1 VHNKK
6 RKILNDPVYGFITIP
21 YEIIFDL
28 IEHPYFQRLRRITQ
42 LGLTNLVYS
51 GANHTRFQHAIGA
64 MHLMGKAIDVIRSKG
79 EEITEDEAIGVT
91 IAILL
96 HDIGHG
102 PYSHTLEN
110 SIVEGVS
117 HEQISEIFMQ
127 KLNIDFEERLDTAI
141 QIFKN
146 EHPKKFLN
154 QLVSSQLDMDRL
166 DYLRRDSFF
175 TGVSEGIIGVDRI
188 IKMLSVVNGNL
199 VVETKGI
206 YSIEKFLVARR
217 LMYWQVYLHKTVISA
232 ESMLLQILKRAKKLA
247 HEGVDL
253 QCSSSLRI
261 FLYQDVSKNQLA
273 EESKYLNAFS
283 QLDDYDILAAIKEWQ
298 SNTDLVLSLLS
309 KSLVNRKLLK
319 VKLQSETIDPALKT
333 ESRAKAKEKLDCSD
347 EELGYLVF
355 DGTIDNRA
363 YTIGKGEIQML
374 HKDGTVED
382 IATAADLFTISAMS
396 KPVIK
401 HYLCYPSY

>member
-1 VHNKK
+1 MHNKK

-127 KLNIDFEERLDTAI
+127 KLNIDFEGKLDTAI

-188 IKMLSVVNGNL
+188 IKMLSVVSGNL

-247 HEGVDL
+247 HDGVDL
-253 QCSSSLRI
+253 QCSCSLRT
-261 FLYQDVSKNQLA
+261 FLYQDVSKIQLA
-273 EESKYLNAFS
+273 TESKYLDAFS
-283 QLDDYDILAAIKEWQ
+283 QLDDYDIMAAIKEWQ
-298 SNTDLVLSLLS
+298 SNEDLILSLLS

-319 VKLQSETIDPALKT
+319 VKLQSDAIGASLKT
-333 ESRAKAKEKLDCSD
+333 ESLAKAKEKFNCSD
-347 EELGYLVF
+347 EELSYLVF
-355 DGTIDNRA
+355 EGTIDNRA

-382 IATAADLFTISAMS
+382 IEHAADLFTISAMS

-401 HYLCYPSY
+401 HYICYPVF

>member
-1 VHNKK
+1 MHNKK

-127 KLNIDFEERLDTAI
+127 KLNIDFKGRLDTAI

-146 EHPKKFLN
+146 EHPKKKT
-154 QLVSSQLDMDRL
+154 Q
-166 DYLRRDSFF
+166 
-175 TGVSEGIIGVDRI
+175 
-188 IKMLSVVNGNL
+188 NL
-199 VVETKGI
+199 KTK
-206 YSIEKFLVARR
+206 
-217 LMYWQVYLHKTVISA
+217 
-232 ESMLLQILKRAKKLA
+232 
-247 HEGVDL
+247 GVDL
-253 QCSSSLRI
+253 KLN
-261 FLYQDVSKNQLA
+261 DMKQL
-273 EESKYLNAFS
+273 KR
-283 QLDDYDILAAIKEWQ
+283 
-298 SNTDLVLSLLS
+298 
-309 KSLVNRKLLK
+309 NRYH
-319 VKLQSETIDPALKT
+319 
-333 ESRAKAKEKLDCSD
+333 R
-347 EELGYLVF
+347 
-355 DGTIDNRA
+355 
-363 YTIGKGEIQML
+363 
-374 HKDGTVED
+374 
-382 IATAADLFTISAMS
+382 
-396 KPVIK
+396 K
-401 HYLCYPSY
+401 HFCYVQ

>member
-1 VHNKK
+1 MHNKK

-79 EEITEDEAIGVT
+79 EEITEDEAVGVT

-127 KLNIDFEERLDTAI
+127 KLNIDFEGKLDTAI

-188 IKMLSVVNGNL
+188 IKMLSVVSGNL

-247 HEGVDL
+247 HDGVDL
-253 QCSSSLRI
+253 QCSCSLRT
-261 FLYQDVSKNQLA
+261 FLYQDVSKIQLA
-273 EESKYLNAFS
+273 TESKYLDAFS
-283 QLDDYDILAAIKEWQ
+283 QLDDYDIMAAIKEWQ
-298 SNTDLVLSLLS
+298 SNEDLILSLLS

-319 VKLQSETIDPALKT
+319 VKLQSDAIGASLKT
-333 ESRAKAKEKLDCSD
+333 ESLAKAKEKFNCSD
-347 EELGYLVF
+347 EELSYLVF
-355 DGTIDNRA
+355 EGTIDNRA

-382 IATAADLFTISAMS
+382 IEHAADLFTISAMS

-401 HYLCYPSY
+401 HYICYPVF

>member
-1 VHNKK
+1 MHNKK

-79 EEITEDEAIGVT
+79 EEITEDEAVGVT

-127 KLNIDFEERLDTAI
+127 KLNIDFEGKLDTAI

-188 IKMLSVVNGNL
+188 IKMLSVVSGNL

-247 HEGVDL
+247 HDGVDL
-253 QCSSSLRI
+253 QCSSSLRT
-261 FLYQDVSKNQLA
+261 FLYQDVSKIQLA
-273 EESKYLNAFS
+273 TESKYLDAFS
-283 QLDDYDILAAIKEWQ
+283 QLDDYDIMAAIKEWQ
-298 SNTDLVLSLLS
+298 SNEDLILSLLS

-319 VKLQSETIDPALKT
+319 VKLQSDAIGASLKT
-333 ESRAKAKEKLDCSD
+333 ESLAKAKEKFNCSD
-347 EELGYLVF
+347 EELSYLVF
-355 DGTIDNRA
+355 EGTIDNRA

-382 IATAADLFTISAMS
+382 IEHAADLFTISAMS

-401 HYLCYPSY
+401 HYICYPVF